1 MGWVM
6 LRSAIVFAGLA
17 AVAPAAAEQLKPDE
31 ARAFVVG
38 KMFDYTCFEGT
49 SGRGRIYP
57 DGSVAGTIQIR
68 GKGKSHYVVLPAG
81 TIQVKPESVCA
92 TVKGVP
98 FQPCF
103 NVVKTDARSFRGSIS
118 GFGFA
123 YCDFTRRNA
132 RFTIA
137 RSRAPKSA
145 PVVLRPSVTASSD

>member
-6 LRSAIVFAGLA
+6 LRSAILFAGLA
-17 AVAPAAAEQLKPDE
+17 IAAPAAAEQLKPEE

-49 SGRGRIYP
+49 SGTGRIYS

-68 GKGKSHYVVLPAG
+68 GQGNSRYVVLPPG

-92 TVKGVP
+92 TVRGVP

-103 NVVKTDARSFRGSIS
+103 NVVKTDARSFRGSLS
-118 GFGFA
+118 NFGFA

-132 RFTIA
+132 RFNVARTITRPSEPMA
-137 RSRAPKSA
+137 
-145 PVVLRPSVTASSD
+145 LRPSVTASSD